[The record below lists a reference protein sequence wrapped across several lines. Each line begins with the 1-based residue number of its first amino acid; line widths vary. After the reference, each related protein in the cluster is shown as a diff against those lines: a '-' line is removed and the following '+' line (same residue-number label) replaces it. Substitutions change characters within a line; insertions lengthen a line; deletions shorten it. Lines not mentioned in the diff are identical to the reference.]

1 MIYVLDS
8 SFVGAQ
14 IIPDEKD
21 PKVDKL
27 YAKIKRD
34 DEKHVPHML
43 WYEMANIFKNLLRR
57 NRYTYDKILHFFPY
71 LAAMN
76 LICDFATGTEYSKK
90 LLQLCNDY
98 NLSSYD
104 ASYLEL
110 AERKKAVLCTLDETL
125 RAAAK
130 KYGVVTLK

>member
-21 PKVDKL
+21 PKVDKM
-27 YAKIKRD
+27 YAKIKPD
-34 DEKHVPHML
+34 DAKHVPHLM
-43 WYEMANIFKNLLRR
+43 WYEIANVFKNILRR
-57 NRYTYDKILHFFPY
+57 NRYTYNTVLHFFPY
-71 LAAMN
+71 LAAMD
-76 LICDFATGTEYSKK
+76 LICDYATGVDYSQK

-104 ASYLEL
+104 AAYLEL
-110 AERKKAVLCTLDETL
+110 AERKRAVLCTLDENL
-125 RAAAK
+125 VKAAK